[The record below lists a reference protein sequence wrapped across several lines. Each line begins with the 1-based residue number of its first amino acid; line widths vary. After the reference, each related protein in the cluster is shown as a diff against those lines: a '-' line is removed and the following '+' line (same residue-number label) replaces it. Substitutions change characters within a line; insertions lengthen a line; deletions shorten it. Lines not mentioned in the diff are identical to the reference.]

1 MTDLHAILLCAGLGS
16 RMLPLTADRPKCLI
30 EVGGKTILEHQLD
43 ALRHAGVSRVTVV
56 GGYQIDAIERLLD
69 ERMPIADRPEL
80 AFNPF
85 FAGASSIAS
94 VWLMRAC
101 LDRDFCILNGDTVYG
116 EALVADAIA
125 RLERGI
131 NLVVEPIDAAQP
143 DDMLVRMADGLVEA
157 VGKRLIFPAAT
168 HRSLGIVASVD
179 GGSAYRDA
187 LDAVIREPDG
197 VHRFHHDVIDRLAR
211 SQPVSGIVADGRW
224 VEIDRPEDIDSWG
237 HGPGAA
243 TLERQAKFAG

>member
-16 RMLPLTADRPKCLI
+16 RMLPLTVDRPKCLI
-30 EVGGKTILEHQLD
+30 EVGGKTILEHQLH
-43 ALRHAGVSRVTVV
+43 ALHHAGVSRVTVV
-56 GGYQIDAIERLLD
+56 GGYQIDAIEVMLD
-69 ERMPIADRPEL
+69 ERVPAAERPEL
-80 AFNPF
+80 MFNPF
-85 FAGASSIAS
+85 FADASSIAS

-101 LDRDFCILNGDTVYG
+101 LEQDFCILNGDTVYG
-116 EALVADAIA
+116 EALIADAFA
-125 RLERGI
+125 RLQRGI

-168 HRSLGIVASVD
+168 HRSLGIVASV
-179 GGSAYRDA
+179 GAGCAYRDA

-211 SQPVSGIVADGRW
+211 SQPVAGIVADGRW
-224 VEIDRPEDIDSWG
+224 VEIDRPEDIASWG
-237 HGPGAA
+237 QGPEPG
-243 TLERQAKFAG
+243 TLAPQSKTAS